1 MTPPFERVLVA
12 NRGEIAIRVFR
23 ALRELGVGAVAVYS
37 EADADAPHVRYADE
51 AVLLGAA
58 APSESYLNIERIVD
72 AARRTGAQAIHPG
85 YGFLAESAPFASAV
99 EAAGLVWIGPPAS
112 AIDAMGSKIN
122 SRVLMQEAGVPIVP
136 GTTEE
141 ITDAARVVELGDAY
155 GWPIALKASA
165 GGGGRGLKVVHE
177 AGEAERA
184 LEAAKREGEAWFGNG
199 AVYVE
204 KYVEDPRH
212 VEIQVMA
219 DTHGNVIHLGERDCT
234 LQRRHQKIVEEAPS
248 PAVDGDLRARMGA
261 MAVAAAKAVD
271 YVGAGTVECLLD
283 RHGDFFFLEM
293 NTRVQVEHP
302 VTELVT
308 GVDIVREQILVAAG
322 HPLGYRQEDIV
333 LRGHAIECRVNAEDP
348 GNGFTPSPGRLLR
361 HRPPSGPGV
370 RVESGVE
377 EGGEINDRYDPM
389 VAKLLVWDTS
399 RERAIA
405 RMRRALDEY
414 EIVGPK
420 TLLPMH
426 RIVMRAPEFIA
437 GETCA
442 GLVEG
447 RWADECA
454 ALAADDAP
462 AAAAPAGTAGA
473 TAPRQIA
480 VEVSGRRYD
489 VVLRL
494 PAQAGAEEAR
504 ERIRTRMAG
513 SAGSAAEGA
522 IVSPMQG
529 TVLALEVAE
538 GDAVE
543 AGQVIAVVEAMKM
556 ENEVTALHGGV
567 VGAVLVQAGQA
578 VQAGQP
584 LVEIADAG

>member
-1 MTPPFERVLVA
+1 MTPPFERILVA

-23 ALRELGVGAVAVYS
+23 ACRELGVSPIAVYS
-37 EADADAPHVRYADE
+37 EADAGAPHVRLADE

-58 APSESYLNIERIVD
+58 APSESYLNIPRLI
-72 AARRTGAQAIHPG
+72 AAALRTGAQAIHPG
-85 YGFLAESAPFASAV
+85 YGFLAESASFATAV
-99 EAAGLVWIGPPAS
+99 QEAGLVWIGPPPS

-122 SRVLMQEAGVPIVP
+122 SRVLMAGAGVPIVP
-136 GTTEE
+136 GTMEE
-141 ITDAARVVELGDAY
+141 ISDAARVIELGEQY

-177 AGEAERA
+177 AGEAER
-184 LEAAKREGEAWFGNG
+184 LLDAARREGEAWFGNG

-219 DTHGNVIHLGERDCT
+219 DTHGATVHLGERDCT
-234 LQRRHQKIVEEAPS
+234 LQRRHQKIVEESPS
-248 PAVDGDLRARMGA
+248 PAVNADLRARMGA
-261 MAVAAAKAVD
+261 MAVAAAEAVG

-283 RHGDFFFLEM
+283 RHGEFFFLEM
-293 NTRVQVEHP
+293 NTRIQVEHP

-308 GVDIVREQILVAAG
+308 GIDLVREQILVAAG
-322 HPLGYRQEDIV
+322 HPLSFAQDDV
-333 LRGHAIECRVNAEDP
+333 VMRGHAIECRVNAEDP
-348 GNGFTPSPGRLLR
+348 ANGFTPSPGKLLR

-426 RIVMRAPEFIA
+426 RIVMRSPEFAA

-447 RWADECA
+447 AWADACA
-454 ALAADDAP
+454 ALVAEP
-462 AAAAPAGTAGA
+462 GGPVGLAAAGT
-473 TAPRQIA
+473 TIPRHVP
-480 VEVSGRRYD
+480 VEVDGRRYD

-494 PAQAGAEEAR
+494 PAAAGAEEAR
-504 ERIRTRMAG
+504 ERIRARQ
-513 SAGSAAEGA
+513 SAGASGAGEGA
-522 IVSPMQG
+522 IASPMQG
-529 TVLALEVAE
+529 TLLALEVAE
-538 GDAVE
+538 GDHVE
-543 AGQVIAVVEAMKM
+543 AGQIVAVVEAMKM
-556 ENEVTALHGGV
+556 ENEVASLHAGTV
-567 VGAVLVQAGQA
+567 VHVHVQVGQGVQAGQILLEL
-578 VQAGQP
+578 AGD
-584 LVEIADAG
+584 EA

>member
-1 MTPPFERVLVA
+1 MSTPPFDKILVA

-23 ALRELGVGAVAVYS
+23 ACRELGIGTVAVYS
-37 EADADAPHVRYADE
+37 EADAGAPHVRYADE

-58 APSESYLNIERIVD
+58 APSESYLNIPKLID
-72 AARRTGAQAIHPG
+72 AATRTGAQAIHPG
-85 YGFLAESAPFASAV
+85 YGFLAESAPFATAV
-99 EAAGLVWIGPPAS
+99 IEAGLTWIGPPPS

-122 SRVLMQEAGVPIVP
+122 SRVLMAAANVPIVP

-141 ITDAARVVELGDAY
+141 ITDPARVIELGEQY

-177 AGEAERA
+177 ASEAERL

-219 DTHGNVIHLGERDCT
+219 DTLGNTIHLGERDCT

-248 PAVDGDLRARMGA
+248 PAVDEDLRARMGA
-261 MAVAAAKAVD
+261 MAVNAAKAVD

-283 RHGDFFFLEM
+283 RHGDFYFLEM

-322 HPLGYRQEDIV
+322 NPLSYTQDDIV
-333 LRGHAIECRVNAEDP
+333 MRGHAIECRVNAEDP
-348 GNGFTPSPGRLLR
+348 GNGFTPSPGKLLR
-361 HRPPSGPGV
+361 HRPPSGPGI

-426 RIVMRAPEFIA
+426 RIVMRAPEFA
-437 GETCA
+437 EGQTCA

-447 RWADECA
+447 AWADACA
-454 ALAADDAP
+454 ALADEPVTAAP
-462 AAAAPAGTAGA
+462 AAAGGVTI
-473 TAPRQIA
+473 PRHVP
-480 VEVSGRRYD
+480 VEVEGRRYD

-494 PAQAGAEEAR
+494 PAAAGAEEAR
-504 ERIRTRMAG
+504 ERIRARMSGGAG
-513 SAGSAAEGA
+513 AAAEGA

-529 TVLALEVAE
+529 TVLQLEVAE
-538 GDAVE
+538 GDTVE
-543 AGQVIAVVEAMKM
+543 AGQVVAVVEAMKM
-556 ENEVTALHGGV
+556 ENEVQSLHAGTV
-567 VGAVLVQAGQA
+567 AAVHVQTGQGVQAGQTLIELEGA
-578 VQAGQP
+578 
-584 LVEIADAG
+584 

>member
-1 MTPPFERVLVA
+1 MTTPPFDRILVA

-23 ALRELGVGAVAVYS
+23 ACRELGIATVAVYS
-37 EADADAPHVRYADE
+37 EADAGAPHVRYADE

-58 APSESYLNIERIVD
+58 APSESYLNIPKLID
-72 AARRTGAQAIHPG
+72 AAQRTGAQAIHPG
-85 YGFLAESAPFASAV
+85 YGFLAESAPFATAV
-99 EAAGLVWIGPPAS
+99 IEAGLTWIGPPPS

-122 SRVLMQEAGVPIVP
+122 SRVLMAEANVPIVP

-141 ITDAARVVELGDAY
+141 ITDPARVIELGEQY

-177 AGEAERA
+177 ASEAERL

-248 PAVDGDLRARMGA
+248 PAVDADLRARMGA
-261 MAVAAAKAVD
+261 MAVNAAKAVD
-271 YVGAGTVECLLD
+271 YVGAGTIECLLD
-283 RHGDFFFLEM
+283 RHGDFYFLEM

-322 HPLGYRQEDIV
+322 NPLSYTQDDIV
-333 LRGHAIECRVNAEDP
+333 MRGHAIECRVNAEDP
-348 GNGFTPSPGRLLR
+348 GNGFTPSPGKLLR
-361 HRPPSGPGV
+361 HRPPSGPGI

-389 VAKLLVWDTS
+389 VAKLLVWDTT

-426 RIVMRAPEFIA
+426 RIVMRAPEFA
-437 GETCA
+437 EGQTCA

-447 RWADECA
+447 AWADACA
-454 ALAADDAP
+454 ALEDEPVTAAP
-462 AAAAPAGTAGA
+462 AAAGGVTI
-473 TAPRQIA
+473 PRHVP
-480 VEVSGRRYD
+480 VEVEGRRYD

-494 PAQAGAEEAR
+494 PASAGAEEAR
-504 ERIRTRMAG
+504 ERIRARMAG
-513 SAGSAAEGA
+513 GAGAAAEGA

-529 TVLALEVAE
+529 TVLQLEVAE
-538 GDAVE
+538 GDHVE
-543 AGQVIAVVEAMKM
+543 AGQVVAVVEAMKM
-556 ENEVTALHGGV
+556 ENEVQSLHAGTV
-567 VGAVLVQAGQA
+567 AAVHVQAGQA
-578 VQAGQP
+578 VQAGQT
-584 LVEIADAG
+584 LVELDGE

>member
-1 MTPPFERVLVA
+1 MSPPFERVLVA

-23 ALRELGVGAVAVYS
+23 ALRELGVSPIAVYS
-37 EADADAPHVRYADE
+37 EADAGAPHVRLADE

-58 APSESYLNIERIVD
+58 APSESYLNIERLID
-72 AARRTGAQAIHPG
+72 AATRTGAQAIHPG
-85 YGFLAESAPFASAV
+85 YGFLAESAPFATAV
-99 EAAGLVWIGPPAS
+99 LEAGLVWIGPPPS

-122 SRVLMQEAGVPIVP
+122 SRVLMAEAGVPIVP
-136 GTTEE
+136 GTTDE
-141 ITDAARVVELGDAY
+141 ITDAARVIELGDSY

-177 AGEAERA
+177 ASEAERA

-219 DTHGNVIHLGERDCT
+219 DTHGNVVHLGERDCT
-234 LQRRHQKIVEEAPS
+234 LQRRHQKIVEESPS
-248 PAVDGDLRARMGA
+248 PAVDADLRARMGA

-283 RHGDFFFLEM
+283 RHGEFFFLEM
-293 NTRVQVEHP
+293 NTRIQVEHP

-308 GVDIVREQILVAAG
+308 GVDLVREQVLVAAG
-322 HPLGYRQEDIV
+322 NPLSFAQDDIV
-333 LRGHAIECRVNAEDP
+333 MRGHAIECRVNAEDP
-348 GNGFTPSPGRLLR
+348 GNGFTPSPGKLLR

-399 RERAIA
+399 RANAIA
-405 RMRRALDEY
+405 RMARALDEY

-426 RIVMRAPEFIA
+426 RLVMRSPEFQA

-447 RWADECA
+447 AWADACA
-454 ALAADDAP
+454 AMDDDAPTVAP
-462 AAAAPAGTAGA
+462 AAAAGT
-473 TAPRQIA
+473 TIPRQVP
-480 VEVSGRRYD
+480 VEVDGRRYD

-494 PAQAGAEEAR
+494 PASAGAEEAR
-504 ERIRTRMAG
+504 ERIRARLAG
-513 SAGSAAEGA
+513 TAGGAAEGA

-529 TVLALEVAE
+529 TVLALEIAE
-538 GDAVE
+538 GDHVE
-543 AGQVIAVVEAMKM
+543 AGAIVAVVEAMKM
-556 ENEVTALHGGV
+556 ENEVSSLHAGTV
-567 VGAVLVQAGQA
+567 AKVHVTAGQA
-578 VQAGQP
+578 VQAGQTLIE
-584 LVEIADAG
+584 LVQD

>member
-1 MTPPFERVLVA
+1 MTPPFDRILVA

-23 ALRELGVGAVAVYS
+23 ACRELGIETVAVYS
-37 EADADAPHVRYADE
+37 EADAGAPHVRYADE

-58 APSESYLNIERIVD
+58 APSESYLNIPKLID
-72 AARRTGAQAIHPG
+72 AAKRTGAQAIHPG
-85 YGFLAESAPFASAV
+85 YGFLAESAPFATAV
-99 EAAGLVWIGPPAS
+99 EEAGLVWIGPPPS

-122 SRVLMQEAGVPIVP
+122 SRILMANADVPIVP

-141 ITDAARVVELGDAY
+141 ITDPVRVVELGEQY

-177 AGEAERA
+177 ASEAERL

-219 DTHGNVIHLGERDCT
+219 DTHGTTVHLGERDCT
-234 LQRRHQKIVEEAPS
+234 LQRRHQKIVEESPS
-248 PAVDGDLRARMGA
+248 PAVNEELRARMGA
-261 MAVAAAKAVD
+261 MAVAAAEAVG

-293 NTRVQVEHP
+293 NTRIQVEHP

-308 GVDIVREQILVAAG
+308 GVDLVREQILVASG
-322 HPLGYRQEDIV
+322 QPLSFAQSDIV
-333 LRGHAIECRVNAEDP
+333 MRGHAIECRVNAEDP
-348 GNGFTPSPGRLLR
+348 GNGFTPSPGKLLR
-361 HRPPSGPGV
+361 HRPPSGPGI

-426 RIVMRAPEFIA
+426 RIVMRAPEFAA

-447 RWADECA
+447 AWADACA
-454 ALAADDAP
+454 ALADEP
-462 AAAAPAGTAGA
+462 TAAPTQSASGT
-473 TAPRQIA
+473 TIPRHVP
-480 VEVSGRRYD
+480 VEVDGRRYD

-494 PAQAGAEEAR
+494 PAAAGAEEAR
-504 ERIRTRMAG
+504 DRIRARQSGGAG
-513 SAGSAAEGA
+513 GAAEGA
-522 IVSPMQG
+522 IISPMQG
-529 TVLALEVAE
+529 TVLQLEVAE
-538 GDAVE
+538 GDHVE
-543 AGQVIAVVEAMKM
+543 AGQVVAVVEAMKM
-556 ENEVTALHGGV
+556 ENEVTSLYAGTV
-567 VGAVLVQAGQA
+567 EAVHVQAGQG
-578 VQAGQP
+578 VQAGQV
-584 LVEIADAG
+584 LLELAGE

>member
-1 MTPPFERVLVA
+1 MSTPPFQKILVA

-23 ALRELGVGAVAVYS
+23 ACRELGIGTVAVYS
-37 EADADAPHVRYADE
+37 EADAGAPHVRYADE

-58 APSESYLNIERIVD
+58 APSESYLNIPKLID
-72 AARRTGAQAIHPG
+72 AATRTGAQAIHPG
-85 YGFLAESAPFASAV
+85 YGFLAESAPFATAV
-99 EAAGLVWIGPPAS
+99 IEAGLTWIGPPPS

-122 SRVLMQEAGVPIVP
+122 SRVLMAAANVPIVP

-141 ITDAARVVELGDAY
+141 ITDPARVIELGEQY

-177 AGEAERA
+177 ASEAERL

-219 DTHGNVIHLGERDCT
+219 DTLGNTIHLGERDCT

-248 PAVDGDLRARMGA
+248 PAVDEDLRARMGA
-261 MAVAAAKAVD
+261 MAVNAAKAVD

-283 RHGDFFFLEM
+283 RHGDFYFLEM

-322 HPLGYRQEDIV
+322 NPLSYTQDDIHM
-333 LRGHAIECRVNAEDP
+333 RGHAIECRVNAEDP
-348 GNGFTPSPGRLLR
+348 GNGFTPSPGKLLR
-361 HRPPSGPGV
+361 HRPPSGPGI

-426 RIVMRAPEFIA
+426 RIVMRAPEFA
-437 GETCA
+437 EGQTCA

-447 RWADECA
+447 AWADACA
-454 ALAADDAP
+454 ALADEP
-462 AAAAPAGTAGA
+462 VTAAPVAAGGVTI
-473 TAPRQIA
+473 PRHVP
-480 VEVSGRRYD
+480 VEVEGRRYD
-489 VVLRL
+489 IVLRL
-494 PAQAGAEEAR
+494 PASAGAEEAR
-504 ERIRTRMAG
+504 ERIRARMSGGAG
-513 SAGSAAEGA
+513 AAAEGA

-529 TVLALEVAE
+529 TVLQLEVAE
-538 GDAVE
+538 GDTVE
-543 AGQVIAVVEAMKM
+543 AGQVVAVVEAMKM
-556 ENEVTALHGGV
+556 ENEVQSLQAGTVTAVH
-567 VGAVLVQAGQA
+567 VQAGQG
-578 VQAGQP
+578 VQAGQT
-584 LVEIADAG
+584 LIELEGA

>member
-1 MTPPFERVLVA
+1 MTPPFSRILVA

-23 ALRELGVGAVAVYS
+23 ACRELGIETVAVYS
-37 EADADAPHVRYADE
+37 EADAGAPHVRYADE

-58 APSESYLNIERIVD
+58 APSESYLNIPKLID
-72 AARRTGAQAIHPG
+72 AAKRTGAQAIHPG
-85 YGFLAESAPFASAV
+85 YGFLAESAPFATAV
-99 EAAGLVWIGPPAS
+99 EEAGLVWIGPPPS

-122 SRVLMQEAGVPIVP
+122 SRILMAGAGVPIVP

-141 ITDAARVVELGDAY
+141 ITDPVRVVELGEQY

-177 AGEAERA
+177 ASEAERL

-219 DTHGNVIHLGERDCT
+219 DTHGTTVHLGERDCT
-234 LQRRHQKIVEEAPS
+234 LQRRHQKIVEESPS
-248 PAVDGDLRARMGA
+248 PAVNEELRARMGA
-261 MAVAAAKAVD
+261 MAVAAAEAVG

-293 NTRVQVEHP
+293 NTRIQVEHP

-308 GVDIVREQILVAAG
+308 GVDLVREQILVASG
-322 HPLGYRQEDIV
+322 QPLSFAQSDIV
-333 LRGHAIECRVNAEDP
+333 MRGHAIECRVNAEDP
-348 GNGFTPSPGRLLR
+348 ANGFTPSPGKLLR
-361 HRPPSGPGV
+361 HRPPSGPGI

-389 VAKLLVWDTS
+389 VAKLLVWDTT

-426 RIVMRAPEFIA
+426 RIVMCAPEFAA

-447 RWADECA
+447 AWADACA
-454 ALAADDAP
+454 ALADEP
-462 AAAAPAGTAGA
+462 T
-473 TAPRQIA
+473 TAPTGSASGTTIPRHVP
-480 VEVSGRRYD
+480 VEVDGRRYD

-494 PAQAGAEEAR
+494 PAAAGAEEAR
-504 ERIRTRMAG
+504 DRIRARQSGGAG
-513 SAGSAAEGA
+513 GAAEGA
-522 IVSPMQG
+522 IISPMQG
-529 TVLALEVAE
+529 TVLQLEVAE
-538 GDAVE
+538 GDHVE
-543 AGQVIAVVEAMKM
+543 AGQVVAVVEAMKM
-556 ENEVTALHGGV
+556 ENEVTSLYAGTVETVH
-567 VGAVLVQAGQA
+567 VQAGQG
-578 VQAGQP
+578 VQAGQV
-584 LVEIADAG
+584 LLELTGE

>member
-23 ALRELGVGAVAVYS
+23 ALRELGVSPIAVYS
-37 EADADAPHVRYADE
+37 EADAGAPHVRAADQ

-58 APSESYLNIERIVD
+58 APAESYLNIGRLLD
-72 AARRTGAQAIHPG
+72 AADRTGAQAIHPG
-85 YGFLAESAPFASAV
+85 YGFLAESAPFAKAV
-99 EAAGLVWIGPPAS
+99 EEAGIVWIGPPPS

-122 SRVLMQEAGVPIVP
+122 SRVLMAGAGVPIVP
-136 GTTEE
+136 GTLDA
-141 ITDAARVVELGDAY
+141 ITDAQRVIELGELY

-165 GGGGRGLKVVHE
+165 GGGGRGLKVVHM
-177 AGEAERA
+177 ADEAERA
-184 LEAAKREGEAWFGNG
+184 LEAARREGETWFGDG

-219 DTHGNVIHLGERDCT
+219 DQHGLTVHLGERDCT
-234 LQRRHQKIVEEAPS
+234 LQRRHQKIVEESPS
-248 PAVDGDLRARMGA
+248 PAVDPDLRARMGA
-261 MAVAAAKAVD
+261 MAVAAAEAVG

-283 RHGDFFFLEM
+283 RHGEFFFLEM
-293 NTRVQVEHP
+293 NTRIQVEHP

-308 GVDIVREQILVAAG
+308 GIDLVREQILVAAG
-322 HPLGYRQEDIV
+322 QPLSFAQDDIV
-333 LRGHAIECRVNAEDP
+333 IRGHAIECRVNAEDP
-348 GNGFTPSPGRLLR
+348 ANGFTPSPGKLLR

-389 VAKLLVWDTS
+389 IAKLLVWDTT
-399 RERAIA
+399 RDRAIA

-426 RIVMRAPEFIA
+426 RIIMRAPEFAA
-437 GETCA
+437 GATCA

-447 RWADECA
+447 AWAEACGAADEVA
-454 ALAADDAP
+454 SEMPLLQSASSI
-462 AAAAPAGTAGA
+462 TI
-473 TAPRQIA
+473 PRHVP
-480 VEVSGRRYD
+480 VEVDGRRYD

-494 PAQAGAEEAR
+494 PAAAAAAEAR
-504 ERIRTRMAG
+504 ERIRARATGAAG
-513 SAGSAAEGA
+513 EAADGA

-529 TVLALEVAE
+529 TVIAVEVAE
-538 GDAVE
+538 GERVE
-543 AGQVIAVVEAMKM
+543 AGQIVAVVEAMKM
-556 ENEVTALHGGV
+556 ENEVTSLHAGRV
-567 VGAVLVQAGQA
+567 QSVLVASGQS

-584 LVEIADAG
+584 LVELTDA

>member
-1 MTPPFERVLVA
+1 
-12 NRGEIAIRVFR
+12 
-23 ALRELGVGAVAVYS
+23 
-37 EADADAPHVRYADE
+37 
-51 AVLLGAA
+51 
-58 APSESYLNIERIVD
+58 
-72 AARRTGAQAIHPG
+72 
-85 YGFLAESAPFASAV
+85 
-99 EAAGLVWIGPPAS
+99 
-112 AIDAMGSKIN
+112 MGSKIN
-122 SRVLMQEAGVPIVP
+122 SRILMANAGVPIVP

-141 ITDAARVVELGDAY
+141 ITDPVRVVELGEQY

-177 AGEAERA
+177 ASEAERL

-219 DTHGNVIHLGERDCT
+219 DTHGTTVHLGERDCT
-234 LQRRHQKIVEEAPS
+234 LQRRHQKIVEESPS
-248 PAVDGDLRARMGA
+248 PAVNEELRARMGA
-261 MAVAAAKAVD
+261 MAVAAAEAVG

-293 NTRVQVEHP
+293 NTRIQVEHP

-308 GVDIVREQILVAAG
+308 GVDLVREQILVASG
-322 HPLGYRQEDIV
+322 QPLSFAQSDIV
-333 LRGHAIECRVNAEDP
+333 MRGHAIECRVNAEDP
-348 GNGFTPSPGRLLR
+348 GNGFTPSPGKLLR
-361 HRPPSGPGV
+361 HRPPSGPGI

-426 RIVMRAPEFIA
+426 RIVMRAPEFAA

-447 RWADECA
+447 AWADACA
-454 ALAADDAP
+454 ALADEP
-462 AAAAPAGTAGA
+462 TAAPTQSASGT
-473 TAPRQIA
+473 TIPRHVP
-480 VEVSGRRYD
+480 VEVDGRRYD

-494 PAQAGAEEAR
+494 PAAAGAEEAR
-504 ERIRTRMAG
+504 DRIRARQSGGAG
-513 SAGSAAEGA
+513 GAAEGA
-522 IVSPMQG
+522 IISPMQG
-529 TVLALEVAE
+529 TVLQLEVAE
-538 GDAVE
+538 GDHVE
-543 AGQVIAVVEAMKM
+543 AGQVVAVVEAMKM
-556 ENEVTALHGGV
+556 ENEVTSLYAGTV
-567 VGAVLVQAGQA
+567 EAVHVQAGQG
-578 VQAGQP
+578 VQAGQV
-584 LVEIADAG
+584 LLELAGE

>member
-1 MTPPFERVLVA
+1 MSAPPFDKILVA

-23 ALRELGVGAVAVYS
+23 ACRELGIGTVAVYS
-37 EADADAPHVRYADE
+37 EADAGAPHVRYADE

-58 APSESYLNIERIVD
+58 APSESYLNIPKLID
-72 AARRTGAQAIHPG
+72 AATRTGAQAIHPG
-85 YGFLAESAPFASAV
+85 YGFLAESAPFATAV
-99 EAAGLVWIGPPAS
+99 IEAGLTWIGPPPS

-122 SRVLMQEAGVPIVP
+122 SRVLMAAANVPIVP

-141 ITDAARVVELGDAY
+141 ITDPARVIELGEQY

-177 AGEAERA
+177 ASEAERL

-219 DTHGNVIHLGERDCT
+219 DTLGNTIHLGERDCT

-248 PAVDGDLRARMGA
+248 PAVDEDLRARMGA
-261 MAVAAAKAVD
+261 MAVNAAKAVD

-283 RHGDFFFLEM
+283 RHGDFYFLEM

-322 HPLGYRQEDIV
+322 NPLSYTQDDIV
-333 LRGHAIECRVNAEDP
+333 MRGHAIECRVNAEDP
-348 GNGFTPSPGRLLR
+348 GNGFTPSPGKLLR
-361 HRPPSGPGV
+361 HRPPSGPGI

-426 RIVMRAPEFIA
+426 RIVMRAPEFA
-437 GETCA
+437 EGQTCA

-447 RWADECA
+447 AWADACA
-454 ALAADDAP
+454 ALADEPVTAAP
-462 AAAAPAGTAGA
+462 AAAGGVTI
-473 TAPRQIA
+473 PRHVP
-480 VEVSGRRYD
+480 VEVEGRRYD

-494 PAQAGAEEAR
+494 PAAAGAEEAR
-504 ERIRTRMAG
+504 ERIRARMSGGAG
-513 SAGSAAEGA
+513 AAAEGA

-529 TVLALEVAE
+529 TVLQLEVAE
-538 GDAVE
+538 GDTVE
-543 AGQVIAVVEAMKM
+543 AGQVVAVVEAMKM
-556 ENEVTALHGGV
+556 ENEVQSLHAGTV
-567 VGAVLVQAGQA
+567 AAVHVQTGQGVQAGQTLIELEGA
-578 VQAGQP
+578 
-584 LVEIADAG
+584 

>member
-1 MTPPFERVLVA
+1 MSTPPFDKILVA

-23 ALRELGVGAVAVYS
+23 ACRELGIGTVAVYS
-37 EADADAPHVRYADE
+37 EADAGAPHVRYADE

-58 APSESYLNIERIVD
+58 APSESYLNIPKLID
-72 AARRTGAQAIHPG
+72 AATRTGAQAIHPG
-85 YGFLAESAPFASAV
+85 YGFLAESAPFATAV
-99 EAAGLVWIGPPAS
+99 IEAGLTWIGPPPS

-122 SRVLMQEAGVPIVP
+122 SRVLMAAANVPIVP

-141 ITDAARVVELGDAY
+141 ITDPARVIELGEQY

-177 AGEAERA
+177 ASEAERL

-219 DTHGNVIHLGERDCT
+219 DTLGNTIHLGERDCT

-248 PAVDGDLRARMGA
+248 PAVDEDLRARMGA
-261 MAVAAAKAVD
+261 MAVNAAKAVD

-322 HPLGYRQEDIV
+322 NPLSYTQDDIRM
-333 LRGHAIECRVNAEDP
+333 RGHAIECRVNAEDP
-348 GNGFTPSPGRLLR
+348 GNGFTPSPGKLLR
-361 HRPPSGPGV
+361 HRPPSGPGI

-389 VAKLLVWDTS
+389 VAKLLVWDTT
-399 RERAIA
+399 RDRAIA

-426 RIVMRAPEFIA
+426 RIVMRAPEFA
-437 GETCA
+437 EGQTCA

-447 RWADECA
+447 AWADACA
-454 ALAADDAP
+454 ALADEPATAAP
-462 AAAAPAGTAGA
+462 AAAGGVTI
-473 TAPRQIA
+473 PRHVP
-480 VEVSGRRYD
+480 VEVEGRRYD

-494 PAQAGAEEAR
+494 PASAGADEAR
-504 ERIRTRMAG
+504 ERIRARMSGGAG
-513 SAGSAAEGA
+513 AAAEGA

-529 TVLALEVAE
+529 TVLQLEVAE
-538 GDAVE
+538 GDTVE
-543 AGQVIAVVEAMKM
+543 AGQVVAVVEAMKM
-556 ENEVTALHGGV
+556 ENEVQSLHAGIV
-567 VGAVLVQAGQA
+567 AAVHVQTGQGVQAGQTLIELEGA
-578 VQAGQP
+578 
-584 LVEIADAG
+584 

>member
-1 MTPPFERVLVA
+1 MTPPFDRILVA

-23 ALRELGVGAVAVYS
+23 ACRELGIETVAVYS
-37 EADADAPHVRYADE
+37 EADAGAPHVCYADE

-58 APSESYLNIERIVD
+58 APSESYLNIPKLID
-72 AARRTGAQAIHPG
+72 AAKRTGAQAIHPG
-85 YGFLAESAPFASAV
+85 YGFLAESAPFATAV
-99 EAAGLVWIGPPAS
+99 EEAGLVWIGPPPS

-122 SRVLMQEAGVPIVP
+122 SRILMANAGVPIVP

-141 ITDAARVVELGDAY
+141 ITDPVRVVELGEQY

-177 AGEAERA
+177 ASEAERL

-219 DTHGNVIHLGERDCT
+219 DTHGTTVHLGERDCT
-234 LQRRHQKIVEEAPS
+234 LQRRHQKIVEESPS
-248 PAVDGDLRARMGA
+248 PAVNEELRARMGA
-261 MAVAAAKAVD
+261 MAVAAAEAVG

-293 NTRVQVEHP
+293 NTRIQVEHP

-308 GVDIVREQILVAAG
+308 GVDLVREQILVASG
-322 HPLGYRQEDIV
+322 QPLSFAQSDIV
-333 LRGHAIECRVNAEDP
+333 MRGHAIECRVNAEDP
-348 GNGFTPSPGRLLR
+348 ANGFTPSPGKLLR
-361 HRPPSGPGV
+361 HRPPSGPGI

-389 VAKLLVWDTS
+389 VAKLLVWDTT

-426 RIVMRAPEFIA
+426 RIVMRAPEFAA

-447 RWADECA
+447 AWADACA
-454 ALAADDAP
+454 ALADEP
-462 AAAAPAGTAGA
+462 TAAPAQSASGT
-473 TAPRQIA
+473 TIPRRVP
-480 VEVSGRRYD
+480 VEVDGRRYD

-494 PAQAGAEEAR
+494 PAAAGAEEAR
-504 ERIRTRMAG
+504 DRIRARQSGGAG
-513 SAGSAAEGA
+513 GAAEGA
-522 IVSPMQG
+522 IISPMQG
-529 TVLALEVAE
+529 TVLQLEVAE
-538 GDAVE
+538 GDHVE
-543 AGQVIAVVEAMKM
+543 AGQVVAVVEAMKM
-556 ENEVTALHGGV
+556 ENEVTSLYAGTVETVH
-567 VGAVLVQAGQA
+567 VQAGQG
-578 VQAGQP
+578 VQAGQV
-584 LVEIADAG
+584 LLELAGE

>member
-1 MTPPFERVLVA
+1 MSTPPFDKILVA

-23 ALRELGVGAVAVYS
+23 ACRELGIGTVAVYS
-37 EADADAPHVRYADE
+37 EADAGAPHVRYADE

-58 APSESYLNIERIVD
+58 APSESYLNIPKLID
-72 AARRTGAQAIHPG
+72 AATRTGAQAIHPG
-85 YGFLAESAPFASAV
+85 YGFLAESAPFATAV
-99 EAAGLVWIGPPAS
+99 IEAGLTWIGPPPS

-122 SRVLMQEAGVPIVP
+122 SRVLMAAANVPIVP

-141 ITDAARVVELGDAY
+141 ITDPARVIELGEQY

-177 AGEAERA
+177 ASEAERL

-219 DTHGNVIHLGERDCT
+219 DTLGNTIHLGERDCT

-248 PAVDGDLRARMGA
+248 PAVDEDLRARMGA
-261 MAVAAAKAVD
+261 MAVNAAKAVD

-283 RHGDFFFLEM
+283 RHGDFYFLEM

-322 HPLGYRQEDIV
+322 NPLSYTQDDIV
-333 LRGHAIECRVNAEDP
+333 MRGHAIECRVNAEDP
-348 GNGFTPSPGRLLR
+348 GNGFTPSPGKLLR
-361 HRPPSGPGV
+361 HRPPSGPGI

-426 RIVMRAPEFIA
+426 RIVMRAPEFA
-437 GETCA
+437 EGQTCA

-447 RWADECA
+447 AWADACA
-454 ALAADDAP
+454 ALAVEPVTAAP
-462 AAAAPAGTAGA
+462 AAAGGIAI
-473 TAPRQIA
+473 PRHVP
-480 VEVSGRRYD
+480 VEVEGRRYD

-494 PAQAGAEEAR
+494 PASAGAEEAR
-504 ERIRTRMAG
+504 ERIRARMSGGAG
-513 SAGSAAEGA
+513 AAAEGA

-529 TVLALEVAE
+529 TVLQLEVAE
-538 GDAVE
+538 GDTVE
-543 AGQVIAVVEAMKM
+543 AGQVVAVVEAMKM
-556 ENEVTALHGGV
+556 ENEVQSLHAGTV
-567 VGAVLVQAGQA
+567 AAVHVQAGQG
-578 VQAGQP
+578 VQAGQT
-584 LVEIADAG
+584 LIELEGA

>member
-1 MTPPFERVLVA
+1 MTPPFSRILVA

-23 ALRELGVGAVAVYS
+23 ACRELGVETVAVYS
-37 EADADAPHVRYADE
+37 EADAGAPHVRYADE

-58 APSESYLNIERIVD
+58 APSESYLNIPKLID
-72 AARRTGAQAIHPG
+72 AAKRTGAQAIHPG
-85 YGFLAESAPFASAV
+85 YGFLAESAPFATAV
-99 EAAGLVWIGPPAS
+99 EEAGLVWIGPPPS

-122 SRVLMQEAGVPIVP
+122 SRILMADAGVPIVP

-141 ITDAARVVELGDAY
+141 ITDPVRVVELGEQY

-177 AGEAERA
+177 ASEAERL

-219 DTHGNVIHLGERDCT
+219 DMHGTTVHLGERDCT
-234 LQRRHQKIVEEAPS
+234 LQRRHQKIVEESPS
-248 PAVDGDLRARMGA
+248 PAVNEELRARMGA
-261 MAVAAAKAVD
+261 MAVAAAEAVG

-293 NTRVQVEHP
+293 NTRIQVEHP

-308 GVDIVREQILVAAG
+308 GVDLVREQILVAAG
-322 HPLGYRQEDIV
+322 QPLSFAQSDIV
-333 LRGHAIECRVNAEDP
+333 MRGHAIECRVNAEDP
-348 GNGFTPSPGRLLR
+348 ANGFTPSPGKLLR
-361 HRPPSGPGV
+361 HRPPSGPGI

-426 RIVMRAPEFIA
+426 RIVMRAPEFAA

-447 RWADECA
+447 AWADACA
-454 ALAADDAP
+454 ALADEP
-462 AAAAPAGTAGA
+462 TAAPAQSASGT
-473 TAPRQIA
+473 TIPRHVP
-480 VEVSGRRYD
+480 VEVDGRRYD

-494 PAQAGAEEAR
+494 PAAAGAEEAR
-504 ERIRTRMAG
+504 DRIRARQSGGVGGASEG
-513 SAGSAAEGA
+513 S

-529 TVLALEVAE
+529 TVLQLEVAE
-538 GDAVE
+538 GDHVE
-543 AGQVIAVVEAMKM
+543 AGQVVAVVEAMKM
-556 ENEVTALHGGV
+556 ENEVTSLRDGTV
-567 VGAVLVQAGQA
+567 EMVLVQAGQG
-578 VQAGQP
+578 VQAGQV
-584 LVEIADAG
+584 LLELAGD

>member
-1 MTPPFERVLVA
+1 MSTPPFDKILVA

-23 ALRELGVGAVAVYS
+23 ACRELGIGTVAVYS
-37 EADADAPHVRYADE
+37 EADAGAPHVRYADE

-58 APSESYLNIERIVD
+58 APSESYLNIPKLID
-72 AARRTGAQAIHPG
+72 AATRTGAQAIHPG
-85 YGFLAESAPFASAV
+85 YGFLAESAPFATAV
-99 EAAGLVWIGPPAS
+99 IEAGLTWIGPPPS

-122 SRVLMQEAGVPIVP
+122 SRVLMAAANVPIVP

-141 ITDAARVVELGDAY
+141 ITDPARVIELGEQY

-177 AGEAERA
+177 ASEAERL

-219 DTHGNVIHLGERDCT
+219 DTLGNTIHLGERDCT

-248 PAVDGDLRARMGA
+248 PAVDEDLRARMGA
-261 MAVAAAKAVD
+261 MAVNAAKAVD

-283 RHGDFFFLEM
+283 RHGDFYFLEM

-322 HPLGYRQEDIV
+322 NPLSYTQDDIV
-333 LRGHAIECRVNAEDP
+333 MRGHAIECRVNAEDP
-348 GNGFTPSPGRLLR
+348 GNGFTPSPGKLLR
-361 HRPPSGPGV
+361 HRPPSGPGI

-426 RIVMRAPEFIA
+426 RIVMRAPEFA
-437 GETCA
+437 EGQTCA

-447 RWADECA
+447 AWADACA
-454 ALAADDAP
+454 ALADEPVTAAP
-462 AAAAPAGTAGA
+462 AAAGGVTI
-473 TAPRQIA
+473 PRHVP
-480 VEVSGRRYD
+480 VEVEGRRYD

-494 PAQAGAEEAR
+494 PASAGAEEAR
-504 ERIRTRMAG
+504 ERIRARMSGGAG
-513 SAGSAAEGA
+513 AAAEGA

-529 TVLALEVAE
+529 TVLQLEVAE
-538 GDAVE
+538 GDTVE
-543 AGQVIAVVEAMKM
+543 AGQVVAVVEAMKM
-556 ENEVTALHGGV
+556 ENEVQSLHAGTV
-567 VGAVLVQAGQA
+567 AAVHVQTGQGVQAGQTLIELEGA
-578 VQAGQP
+578 
-584 LVEIADAG
+584 

>member
-23 ALRELGVGAVAVYS
+23 ALRELGVVAIAVYS
-37 EADADAPHVRYADE
+37 EADAGAPHVRYADE

-58 APSESYLNIERIVD
+58 APSESYLNIEKLID
-72 AARRTGAQAIHPG
+72 AAKRTGAQAIHPG

-99 EAAGLVWIGPPAS
+99 EEAGLVWIGPPPS

-122 SRVLMQEAGVPIVP
+122 SRVLMAAAGVPIVP
-136 GTTEE
+136 GTMEE
-141 ITDAARVVELGDAY
+141 ITDAARAIELGDEF

-165 GGGGRGLKVVHE
+165 GGGGRGLKVVQE
-177 AGEAERA
+177 AGEAERM

-204 KYVEDPRH
+204 KYLEDPRH
-212 VEIQVMA
+212 VEIQVLA
-219 DTHGNVIHLGERDCT
+219 DTHGTTIHLGERDCT

-248 PAVDGDLRARMGA
+248 PAVNEDLRARMGA
-261 MAVAAAKAVD
+261 MAVAAAEAVG
-271 YVGAGTVECLLD
+271 YVSAGTVECLLD
-283 RHGDFFFLEM
+283 RHGDFYFLEM

-322 HPLGYRQEDIV
+322 HPLGYAQSDIV
-333 LRGHAIECRVNAEDP
+333 MRGHAIECRVNAEDP
-348 GNGFTPSPGRLLR
+348 GNNFTPSPGKLLR
-361 HRPPSGPGV
+361 HRPPSGPGI

-389 VAKLLVWDTS
+389 IAKLLVWDTS

-426 RIVMRAPEFIA
+426 RIVMRSPEFAA

-447 RWADECA
+447 AWADACA
-454 ALAADDAP
+454 ALVDEDTAVPP
-462 AAAAPAGTAGA
+462 AAVGGGT
-473 TAPRQIA
+473 TIPRHVP
-480 VEVSGRRYD
+480 VEVDGRRYD

-494 PAQAGAEEAR
+494 PAATGADEAK
-504 ERIRTRMAG
+504 ERIRARASGGAG
-513 SAGSAAEGA
+513 GAAEGS

-529 TVLALEVAE
+529 TVLALEVKE
-538 GDAVE
+538 GDTVE
-543 AGQVIAVVEAMKM
+543 AGGIVAVVEAMKM
-556 ENEVTALHGGV
+556 ENEVVSRYAGV
-567 VGAVLVQAGQA
+567 VARVLVQPGQS

-584 LVEIADAG
+584 LLELAAE

>member
-1 MTPPFERVLVA
+1 MSTPPFDKILVA

-23 ALRELGVGAVAVYS
+23 ACRELGIATVAVYS
-37 EADADAPHVRYADE
+37 EADAGAPHVRYADE

-58 APSESYLNIERIVD
+58 APSESYLNIPKLID
-72 AARRTGAQAIHPG
+72 AATRTGAQAIHPG
-85 YGFLAESAPFASAV
+85 YGFLAESAPFATAV
-99 EAAGLVWIGPPAS
+99 IEAGLTWIGPPPS

-122 SRVLMQEAGVPIVP
+122 SRVLMAAANVPIVP

-141 ITDAARVVELGDAY
+141 ITDPARVIELGEQY

-177 AGEAERA
+177 ASEAERL

-219 DTHGNVIHLGERDCT
+219 DTLGNTIHLGERDCT

-248 PAVDGDLRARMGA
+248 PAVDEDLRARMGA
-261 MAVAAAKAVD
+261 MAVNAAKAVD

-283 RHGDFFFLEM
+283 RHGDFYFLEM

-322 HPLGYRQEDIV
+322 NPLSYTQDDIV
-333 LRGHAIECRVNAEDP
+333 MRGHAIECRVNAEDP
-348 GNGFTPSPGRLLR
+348 GNGFTPSPGKLLR
-361 HRPPSGPGV
+361 HRPPSGPGI

-426 RIVMRAPEFIA
+426 RIVMRAPEFA
-437 GETCA
+437 EGQTCA

-447 RWADECA
+447 AWADACA
-454 ALAADDAP
+454 ALADEP
-462 AAAAPAGTAGA
+462 VTAAPTAAGGVTI
-473 TAPRQIA
+473 PRHVP
-480 VEVSGRRYD
+480 VEVEGRRYD

-494 PAQAGAEEAR
+494 PASAGAEEAR
-504 ERIRTRMAG
+504 ERIRARMSGGAG
-513 SAGSAAEGA
+513 AAAEGA

-529 TVLALEVAE
+529 TVLQLEVAE
-538 GDAVE
+538 GDTVE
-543 AGQVIAVVEAMKM
+543 AGQVVAVVEAMKM
-556 ENEVTALHGGV
+556 ENEVQSLHAGTV
-567 VGAVLVQAGQA
+567 AAVHVQAGQG
-578 VQAGQP
+578 VQAGQT
-584 LVEIADAG
+584 LIELEGA

>member
-1 MTPPFERVLVA
+1 MSTPPFDKILVA

-23 ALRELGVGAVAVYS
+23 ACRELGIGTVAVYS
-37 EADADAPHVRYADE
+37 EADAGAPHVRYADE

-58 APSESYLNIERIVD
+58 APSESYLNIPKLID
-72 AARRTGAQAIHPG
+72 AATRTGAQAIHPG
-85 YGFLAESAPFASAV
+85 YGFLAESAPFATAV
-99 EAAGLVWIGPPAS
+99 IEAGLTWIGPPPS

-122 SRVLMQEAGVPIVP
+122 SRVLMAAANVPIVP

-141 ITDAARVVELGDAY
+141 ITDPARVIELGEQY

-177 AGEAERA
+177 ASEAERL

-219 DTHGNVIHLGERDCT
+219 DTLGNTIHLGERDCT

-248 PAVDGDLRARMGA
+248 PAVDEDLRARMGA
-261 MAVAAAKAVD
+261 MAVNAAKAVD

-322 HPLGYRQEDIV
+322 NPLSYTQDDIRM
-333 LRGHAIECRVNAEDP
+333 RGHAIECRVNAEDP
-348 GNGFTPSPGRLLR
+348 GNGFTPSPGKLLR
-361 HRPPSGPGV
+361 HRPPSGPGI

-389 VAKLLVWDTS
+389 VAKLLVWDTT
-399 RERAIA
+399 RDRAIA

-426 RIVMRAPEFIA
+426 RIVMRAPEFA
-437 GETCA
+437 EGQTCA

-447 RWADECA
+447 AWADACA
-454 ALAADDAP
+454 ALADEPVTAAP
-462 AAAAPAGTAGA
+462 AAAGGVTI
-473 TAPRQIA
+473 PRHVP
-480 VEVSGRRYD
+480 VEVEGRRYD

-494 PAQAGAEEAR
+494 PASAGAEEAR
-504 ERIRTRMAG
+504 ERIRARMSGGAG
-513 SAGSAAEGA
+513 AAAEGA

-529 TVLALEVAE
+529 TVLQLEVAE
-538 GDAVE
+538 GDTVE
-543 AGQVIAVVEAMKM
+543 AGQVVAVVEAMKM
-556 ENEVTALHGGV
+556 ENEVQSLHAGTV
-567 VGAVLVQAGQA
+567 AAVHVQAGQA
-578 VQAGQP
+578 VQSGQT
-584 LVEIADAG
+584 LIELEGA

>member
-1 MTPPFERVLVA
+1 MSTPPFDKILVA

-23 ALRELGVGAVAVYS
+23 ACRELGIGTVAVYS
-37 EADADAPHVRYADE
+37 EADAGAPHVRYADE

-58 APSESYLNIERIVD
+58 APSESYLNIPKLID
-72 AARRTGAQAIHPG
+72 AATRTGAQAIHPG
-85 YGFLAESAPFASAV
+85 YGFLAESAPFATAV
-99 EAAGLVWIGPPAS
+99 IEAGLTWIGPPPS

-122 SRVLMQEAGVPIVP
+122 SRVLMAAANVPIVP

-141 ITDAARVVELGDAY
+141 ITDPARVIALGEQS

-177 AGEAERA
+177 ASEAERL

-219 DTHGNVIHLGERDCT
+219 DTLGNTIHLGERDCT

-248 PAVDGDLRARMGA
+248 PAVDEDLRARMGA
-261 MAVAAAKAVD
+261 MAVNAARAVD

-283 RHGDFFFLEM
+283 RHGDFYFLEM

-322 HPLGYRQEDIV
+322 NPLSYTQDDIV
-333 LRGHAIECRVNAEDP
+333 MRGHAIECRVNAEDP
-348 GNGFTPSPGRLLR
+348 GNGFTPSPGKLLR
-361 HRPPSGPGV
+361 HRPPSGPGI

-389 VAKLLVWDTS
+389 VAKLLVWDTT

-426 RIVMRAPEFIA
+426 RIVMRAPEFA
-437 GETCA
+437 EGQTCA

-447 RWADECA
+447 AWADACA
-454 ALAADDAP
+454 ALTDEPVAAAP
-462 AAAAPAGTAGA
+462 AAAGGVTI
-473 TAPRQIA
+473 PRHVP
-480 VEVSGRRYD
+480 VEVEGRRYD

-494 PAQAGAEEAR
+494 PASAGAEEAR
-504 ERIRTRMAG
+504 ERIRARMSGGAG
-513 SAGSAAEGA
+513 AAAEGA

-529 TVLALEVAE
+529 TVLQLEVAE
-538 GDAVE
+538 GDTVE
-543 AGQVIAVVEAMKM
+543 AGQVVAVVEAMKM
-556 ENEVTALHGGV
+556 ENEVQSLQSGTVA
-567 VGAVLVQAGQA
+567 AVHVQTGQGVQAGQTLIELEGA
-578 VQAGQP
+578 
-584 LVEIADAG
+584 

>member
-1 MTPPFERVLVA
+1 MSTPPFDKILVA

-23 ALRELGVGAVAVYS
+23 ACRELGIGTVAVYS
-37 EADADAPHVRYADE
+37 EADAGAPHVRYADE

-58 APSESYLNIERIVD
+58 APSESYLNIPKLID
-72 AARRTGAQAIHPG
+72 AATRTGAQAIHPG
-85 YGFLAESAPFASAV
+85 YGFLAESAPFATAV
-99 EAAGLVWIGPPAS
+99 IEAGLTWIGPPPS

-122 SRVLMQEAGVPIVP
+122 SRVLMAAANVPIVP

-141 ITDAARVVELGDAY
+141 ITDPARVIELGEQY

-177 AGEAERA
+177 ASEAERL

-219 DTHGNVIHLGERDCT
+219 DTLGNTIHLGERDCT

-248 PAVDGDLRARMGA
+248 PAVDEDLRARMGA
-261 MAVAAAKAVD
+261 MAVNAAKAVD

-322 HPLGYRQEDIV
+322 NPLSYTQDDIRM
-333 LRGHAIECRVNAEDP
+333 RGHAIECRVNAEDP
-348 GNGFTPSPGRLLR
+348 GNGFTPSPGKLLR
-361 HRPPSGPGV
+361 HRPPSGPGI

-389 VAKLLVWDTS
+389 VAKLLVWDTT
-399 RERAIA
+399 RDRAIA

-426 RIVMRAPEFIA
+426 RIVMRAPEFA
-437 GETCA
+437 EGQTCA

-447 RWADECA
+447 AWADACA
-454 ALAADDAP
+454 ALADEPLTAPP
-462 AAAAPAGTAGA
+462 AAAGGVTI
-473 TAPRQIA
+473 PRHVP
-480 VEVSGRRYD
+480 VEVEGRRYD

-494 PAQAGAEEAR
+494 PASAGAEEAR
-504 ERIRTRMAG
+504 ERIRARMSGGAG
-513 SAGSAAEGA
+513 AAAEGA

-529 TVLALEVAE
+529 TVLQLEVAE
-538 GDAVE
+538 GDTVE
-543 AGQVIAVVEAMKM
+543 AGQVVAVVEAMKM
-556 ENEVTALHGGV
+556 ENEVQSLHAGTV
-567 VGAVLVQAGQA
+567 AAVHVQAGQA
-578 VQAGQP
+578 VQSGQT
-584 LVEIADAG
+584 LIELEGA

>member
-23 ALRELGVGAVAVYS
+23 ALRELGVVAIAVYS
-37 EADADAPHVRYADE
+37 EADAGAPHVRYADE

-58 APSESYLNIERIVD
+58 APSESYLNIEKLID
-72 AARRTGAQAIHPG
+72 AAKRTGAQAIHPG

-99 EAAGLVWIGPPAS
+99 EEAGLVWIGPPPS

-122 SRVLMQEAGVPIVP
+122 SRVLMAAAGVPIVP
-136 GTTEE
+136 GTMEE
-141 ITDAARVVELGDAY
+141 ITDAARAIELGDEF

-165 GGGGRGLKVVHE
+165 GGGGRGLKVVQE
-177 AGEAERA
+177 AGEAERM

-204 KYVEDPRH
+204 KYLEDPRH
-212 VEIQVMA
+212 VEIQVLA
-219 DTHGNVIHLGERDCT
+219 DTHGTTIHLGERDCT

-248 PAVDGDLRARMGA
+248 PAVNEDLRARMGA
-261 MAVAAAKAVD
+261 MAVAAAEAVG
-271 YVGAGTVECLLD
+271 YVSAGTVECLLD
-283 RHGDFFFLEM
+283 RHGDFYFLEM

-322 HPLGYRQEDIV
+322 HPLGYAQSDIV
-333 LRGHAIECRVNAEDP
+333 MRGHAIECRVNAEDP
-348 GNGFTPSPGRLLR
+348 GNNFTPSPGKLLR
-361 HRPPSGPGV
+361 HRPPSGPGI

-426 RIVMRAPEFIA
+426 RIVMRSPEFAA

-447 RWADECA
+447 AWADACA
-454 ALAADDAP
+454 ALVDEDTAVPP
-462 AAAAPAGTAGA
+462 AAVGGGT
-473 TAPRQIA
+473 TIPRHVP
-480 VEVSGRRYD
+480 VEVDGRRYD

-494 PAQAGAEEAR
+494 PAATGADEAK
-504 ERIRTRMAG
+504 ERIRARASGGAG
-513 SAGSAAEGA
+513 GAAEGS

-529 TVLALEVAE
+529 TVLALEVKE
-538 GDAVE
+538 GDTVE
-543 AGQVIAVVEAMKM
+543 AGGIVAVVEAMKM
-556 ENEVTALHGGV
+556 ENEVVSRYAGV
-567 VGAVLVQAGQA
+567 VARVLVQPGQS

-584 LVEIADAG
+584 LLELAAE

>member
-1 MTPPFERVLVA
+1 MSTPPFDKILVA

-23 ALRELGVGAVAVYS
+23 ACRELGIGTVAVYS
-37 EADADAPHVRYADE
+37 EADAGAPHVRYADE

-58 APSESYLNIERIVD
+58 APSESYLNIPKLID
-72 AARRTGAQAIHPG
+72 AATRTGAQAIHPG
-85 YGFLAESAPFASAV
+85 YGFLAESAPFATAV
-99 EAAGLVWIGPPAS
+99 IEAGLTWIGPPPS

-122 SRVLMQEAGVPIVP
+122 SRVLMAAANVPIVP

-141 ITDAARVVELGDAY
+141 ITDPARVIELGEQY

-177 AGEAERA
+177 ASEAERL

-219 DTHGNVIHLGERDCT
+219 DTLGNTIHLGERDCT

-248 PAVDGDLRARMGA
+248 PAVDADLRARMGA
-261 MAVAAAKAVD
+261 MAVNAAKAVD

-283 RHGDFFFLEM
+283 RHGDFYFLEM

-322 HPLGYRQEDIV
+322 NPLSYTQDDIV
-333 LRGHAIECRVNAEDP
+333 MRGHAIECRVNAEDP
-348 GNGFTPSPGRLLR
+348 GNGFTPSPGKLLR
-361 HRPPSGPGV
+361 HRPPSGPGI

-426 RIVMRAPEFIA
+426 RIVMRAPEFA
-437 GETCA
+437 EGQTCA

-447 RWADECA
+447 AWADACA
-454 ALAADDAP
+454 ALADEPVTAAP
-462 AAAAPAGTAGA
+462 AAAGGVTI
-473 TAPRQIA
+473 PRHVP
-480 VEVSGRRYD
+480 VEVEGRRYD

-494 PAQAGAEEAR
+494 PASAGAEEAR
-504 ERIRTRMAG
+504 ERIRARMSGGAG
-513 SAGSAAEGA
+513 AAAEGA

-529 TVLALEVAE
+529 TVLQLEVAE
-538 GDAVE
+538 GDTVE
-543 AGQVIAVVEAMKM
+543 AGQVVAVVEAMKM
-556 ENEVTALHGGV
+556 ENEVQSLHAGTV
-567 VGAVLVQAGQA
+567 AAVHVQAGQG
-578 VQAGQP
+578 VQAGQT
-584 LVEIADAG
+584 LIELEGA

>member
-1 MTPPFERVLVA
+1 MTPPFDRILVA

-23 ALRELGVGAVAVYS
+23 ACRELGIETVAVYS
-37 EADADAPHVRYADE
+37 EADAGAPHVRYADE

-58 APSESYLNIERIVD
+58 APSESYLNIPKLID
-72 AARRTGAQAIHPG
+72 AAKRTGAQAIHPG
-85 YGFLAESAPFASAV
+85 YGFLAESAPFATAV
-99 EAAGLVWIGPPAS
+99 EEAGLVWIGPPPS

-122 SRVLMQEAGVPIVP
+122 SRILMANAGVPIVP

-141 ITDAARVVELGDAY
+141 ITDPVRVVELGEQY

-177 AGEAERA
+177 ASEAERL

-219 DTHGNVIHLGERDCT
+219 DTHGTTVHLGERDCT
-234 LQRRHQKIVEEAPS
+234 LQRRHQKIVEESPS
-248 PAVDGDLRARMGA
+248 PAVNEELRARMGA
-261 MAVAAAKAVD
+261 MAVAAAEAVG

-293 NTRVQVEHP
+293 NTRIQVEHP

-308 GVDIVREQILVAAG
+308 GVDLVREQILVASG
-322 HPLGYRQEDIV
+322 QPLSFAQSDIV
-333 LRGHAIECRVNAEDP
+333 MRGHAIECRVNAEDP
-348 GNGFTPSPGRLLR
+348 GNGFTPSPGKLLR
-361 HRPPSGPGV
+361 HRPPSGPGI

-426 RIVMRAPEFIA
+426 RIVMRAPEFAA

-447 RWADECA
+447 AWADACA
-454 ALAADDAP
+454 ALADEP
-462 AAAAPAGTAGA
+462 TAAPTQSASGT
-473 TAPRQIA
+473 TIPRHVP
-480 VEVSGRRYD
+480 VEVDGRRYD

-494 PAQAGAEEAR
+494 PAAAGAEEAR
-504 ERIRTRMAG
+504 DRIRARQSGGAG
-513 SAGSAAEGA
+513 GAAEGA
-522 IVSPMQG
+522 IISPMQG
-529 TVLALEVAE
+529 TVLQLEVAE
-538 GDAVE
+538 GDRVE
-543 AGQVIAVVEAMKM
+543 AGQVVAVVEAMKM
-556 ENEVTALHGGV
+556 ENEVTSLYAGTV
-567 VGAVLVQAGQA
+567 EAVHVQAGQG
-578 VQAGQP
+578 VQAGQV
-584 LVEIADAG
+584 LLELAGE

>member
-1 MTPPFERVLVA
+1 MSTPPFDKILVA

-23 ALRELGVGAVAVYS
+23 ACRELGIGTVAVYS
-37 EADADAPHVRYADE
+37 EADAGAPHVRYADE

-58 APSESYLNIERIVD
+58 APSESYLNIPKLID
-72 AARRTGAQAIHPG
+72 AATRTGAQAIHPG
-85 YGFLAESAPFASAV
+85 YGFLAESAPFATAV
-99 EAAGLVWIGPPAS
+99 IEAGLTWIGPPPS

-122 SRVLMQEAGVPIVP
+122 SRVLMAAANVPIVP

-141 ITDAARVVELGDAY
+141 ITDPARVIELGEQY

-177 AGEAERA
+177 ASEAERL

-219 DTHGNVIHLGERDCT
+219 DTLGNTIHLGERDCT

-248 PAVDGDLRARMGA
+248 PAVDEDLRARMGA
-261 MAVAAAKAVD
+261 MAVNAAKAVD

-322 HPLGYRQEDIV
+322 NPLSYTQDDIRM
-333 LRGHAIECRVNAEDP
+333 RGHAIECRVNAEDP
-348 GNGFTPSPGRLLR
+348 GNGFTPSPGKLLR
-361 HRPPSGPGV
+361 HRPPSGPGI

-389 VAKLLVWDTS
+389 VAKLLVWDTT
-399 RERAIA
+399 RDRAIA

-426 RIVMRAPEFIA
+426 RIVMRAPEFA
-437 GETCA
+437 EGQTCA

-447 RWADECA
+447 AWADACA
-454 ALAADDAP
+454 ALADEPVTAAP
-462 AAAAPAGTAGA
+462 AAAGGVTI
-473 TAPRQIA
+473 PRHVP
-480 VEVSGRRYD
+480 VEVEGRRYD

-494 PAQAGAEEAR
+494 PASAGAEEAR
-504 ERIRTRMAG
+504 ERIRARMSGGAG
-513 SAGSAAEGA
+513 AAAEGA

-529 TVLALEVAE
+529 TVLQLEVAE
-538 GDAVE
+538 GDTVE
-543 AGQVIAVVEAMKM
+543 AGQVVAVVEAMKM
-556 ENEVTALHGGV
+556 ENEVQSLHAGTV
-567 VGAVLVQAGQA
+567 AAVHVQAGQA
-578 VQAGQP
+578 VQSGQT
-584 LVEIADAG
+584 LIELGGA

>member
-1 MTPPFERVLVA
+1 VTPPFERVLVA

-23 ALRELGVGAVAVYS
+23 ACRELGVSPIAVYS
-37 EADADAPHVRYADE
+37 DADAGALHVRRADE
-51 AVLLGAA
+51 AVLLGGA
-58 APSESYLNIERIVD
+58 APAESYLNIERLLD

-85 YGFLAESAPFASAV
+85 YGFLAESAPFATAV
-99 EAAGLVWIGPPAS
+99 QEAGLVWIGPPPS

-122 SRVLMQEAGVPIVP
+122 SRVLMAEAGVPIVP
-136 GTTEE
+136 GTTEQINE
-141 ITDAARVVELGDAY
+141 VERVVELGEQY

-165 GGGGRGLKVVHE
+165 GGGGRGLKVVHVADE
-177 AGEAERA
+177 AGRA
-184 LEAAKREGEAWFGNG
+184 LEAAQREGEAWFGDG

-219 DTHGNVIHLGERDCT
+219 DAHGTTVHLGERDCT
-234 LQRRHQKIVEEAPS
+234 LQRRHQKIVEESPS
-248 PAVDGDLRARMGA
+248 PAVDADLRARMGA
-261 MAVAAAKAVD
+261 MAVAAAEAVG

-283 RHGDFFFLEM
+283 RHGDFYFLEM
-293 NTRVQVEHP
+293 NTRIQVEHP

-308 GVDIVREQILVAAG
+308 GVDLVREQLLVAAG
-322 HPLGYRQEDIV
+322 RPLSFAQDDVV

-348 GNGFTPSPGRLLR
+348 GAGFVPSPGRLLR
-361 HRPPSGPGV
+361 HRPPTGPGV

-377 EGGEINDRYDPM
+377 EGGEITDRYDPM
-389 VAKLLVWDTS
+389 IAKLLVWDET

-414 EIVGPK
+414 EIAGPK

-426 RIVMRAPEFIA
+426 RIIMRAPEFAA

-447 RWADECA
+447 AWADACA
-454 ALAADDAP
+454 ALEDEP
-462 AAAAPAGTAGA
+462 AAEAATSAGAGA
-473 TAPRQIA
+473 TIPRRIP
-480 VEVSGRRYD
+480 VEVDGRRYD
-489 VVLRL
+489 VTLRL
-494 PAQAGAEEAR
+494 PSAGGAEEAL
-504 ERIRTRMAG
+504 ERIRARQSG
-513 SAGSAAEGA
+513 GAGSAAEGA

-538 GDAVE
+538 GDQVE
-543 AGQVIAVVEAMKM
+543 AGQVVAVVEAMKM
-556 ENEVTALHGGV
+556 ENEVTAVHAGTV
-567 VGAVLVQAGQA
+567 AAVHVQAGQGVQAGQA
-578 VQAGQP
+578 LLELDGA
-584 LVEIADAG
+584 

>member
-1 MTPPFERVLVA
+1 MSTPPFDKILVA

-23 ALRELGVGAVAVYS
+23 ACRELGIGTVAVYS
-37 EADADAPHVRYADE
+37 EADAGAPHVRYADE

-58 APSESYLNIERIVD
+58 APSESYLNIPKLID
-72 AARRTGAQAIHPG
+72 AATRTGAQAIHPG
-85 YGFLAESAPFASAV
+85 YGFLAESAPFATAV
-99 EAAGLVWIGPPAS
+99 IEAGLTWIGPPPS

-122 SRVLMQEAGVPIVP
+122 SRVLMAAANVPIVP

-141 ITDAARVVELGDAY
+141 ITDPARVIELGEQY

-177 AGEAERA
+177 ASEAERL

-219 DTHGNVIHLGERDCT
+219 DTLGNTIHLGERDCT

-248 PAVDGDLRARMGA
+248 PAVDEDLRARMGA
-261 MAVAAAKAVD
+261 MAVNAAKAVD

-283 RHGDFFFLEM
+283 RHGDYFFLEM

-322 HPLGYRQEDIV
+322 NPLSYTQDDIRM
-333 LRGHAIECRVNAEDP
+333 RGHAIECRVNAEDP
-348 GNGFTPSPGRLLR
+348 GNGFTPSPGKLLR
-361 HRPPSGPGV
+361 HRPPSGPGI

-389 VAKLLVWDTS
+389 VAKLLVWDTT
-399 RERAIA
+399 RDRAIA

-426 RIVMRAPEFIA
+426 RIVMRAPEFA
-437 GETCA
+437 EGQTCA

-447 RWADECA
+447 AWADACA
-454 ALAADDAP
+454 ALADEPLTAPP
-462 AAAAPAGTAGA
+462 AAAGGVTI
-473 TAPRQIA
+473 PRHVP
-480 VEVSGRRYD
+480 VEVEGRRYD

-494 PAQAGAEEAR
+494 PASAGAEEAR
-504 ERIRTRMAG
+504 ERIRARMSGGAG
-513 SAGSAAEGA
+513 AAAEGA

-529 TVLALEVAE
+529 TVLQLEVAE
-538 GDAVE
+538 GDTVE
-543 AGQVIAVVEAMKM
+543 AGQVVAVVEAMKM
-556 ENEVTALHGGV
+556 ENEVQSLHAGTV
-567 VGAVLVQAGQA
+567 AAVHVQAGQA
-578 VQAGQP
+578 VQSGQT
-584 LVEIADAG
+584 LIELEGA

>member
-1 MTPPFERVLVA
+1 MSTPPFDKILVA

-23 ALRELGVGAVAVYS
+23 ACRELGIGTVAVYS
-37 EADADAPHVRYADE
+37 EADAGAPHVRYADE

-58 APSESYLNIERIVD
+58 APSESYLNIPKLID
-72 AARRTGAQAIHPG
+72 AATRTGAQAIHPG
-85 YGFLAESAPFASAV
+85 YGFLAESAPFATAV
-99 EAAGLVWIGPPAS
+99 IEAGLTWIGPPPS

-122 SRVLMQEAGVPIVP
+122 SRVLMAAANVPIVP

-141 ITDAARVVELGDAY
+141 ITDPARVIELGEQY

-177 AGEAERA
+177 ASEAERL

-219 DTHGNVIHLGERDCT
+219 DTLGNTIHLGERDCT

-248 PAVDGDLRARMGA
+248 PAVDEDLRARMGA
-261 MAVAAAKAVD
+261 MAVNAAKAVD

-322 HPLGYRQEDIV
+322 NPLSYTQDDIRM
-333 LRGHAIECRVNAEDP
+333 RGHAIECRVNAEDP
-348 GNGFTPSPGRLLR
+348 GNGFTPSPGKLLR
-361 HRPPSGPGV
+361 HRPPSGPGI

-389 VAKLLVWDTS
+389 VAKLLVWDTT
-399 RERAIA
+399 RDRAIA

-426 RIVMRAPEFIA
+426 RIVMRAPEFA
-437 GETCA
+437 EGQTCA

-447 RWADECA
+447 AWADACA
-454 ALAADDAP
+454 ALADEPLTALP
-462 AAAAPAGTAGA
+462 AAAGGVTI
-473 TAPRQIA
+473 PRHVP
-480 VEVSGRRYD
+480 VEVEGLRYD

-494 PAQAGAEEAR
+494 PASAGAEEAR
-504 ERIRTRMAG
+504 ERIRARMSGGAG
-513 SAGSAAEGA
+513 AAAEGA

-529 TVLALEVAE
+529 TVLQLEVAE
-538 GDAVE
+538 GDTVE
-543 AGQVIAVVEAMKM
+543 AGQVVAVVEAMKM
-556 ENEVTALHGGV
+556 ENEVQSLHAGTV
-567 VGAVLVQAGQA
+567 AAVHVQAGQA
-578 VQAGQP
+578 VQSGQT
-584 LVEIADAG
+584 LIELEGA

>member
-1 MTPPFERVLVA
+1 MTPPFERILIA

-23 ALRELGVGAVAVYS
+23 ACRELGVSPIAVYS
-37 EADADAPHVRYADE
+37 EADAGAPHVRLADE

-58 APSESYLNIERIVD
+58 APSESYLNIPRLIA

-85 YGFLAESAPFASAV
+85 YGFLAESAPFATAV
-99 EAAGLVWIGPPAS
+99 QEAGLVWIGPPPS

-122 SRVLMQEAGVPIVP
+122 SRVLMAGAGVPIVP

-141 ITDAARVVELGDAY
+141 ISDAARVIELGEQY

-177 AGEAERA
+177 AGEAER
-184 LEAAKREGEAWFGNG
+184 LLDAARREGEAWFGNG

-219 DTHGNVIHLGERDCT
+219 DTHGATVHLGERDCT
-234 LQRRHQKIVEEAPS
+234 LQRRHQKIVEESPS
-248 PAVDGDLRARMGA
+248 PAVNADLRARMGA
-261 MAVAAAKAVD
+261 MAVAAAEAVG

-283 RHGDFFFLEM
+283 RHGEFFFLEM
-293 NTRVQVEHP
+293 NTRIQVEHP

-308 GVDIVREQILVAAG
+308 GIDLVREQILVAAG
-322 HPLGYRQEDIV
+322 HPLSFAQDDV
-333 LRGHAIECRVNAEDP
+333 VMRGHAIECRVNAEDP
-348 GNGFTPSPGRLLR
+348 ANGFTPSPGKLLR

-426 RIVMRAPEFIA
+426 RIVMRSPEFAA

-447 RWADECA
+447 AWADACA
-454 ALAADDAP
+454 ALVAEP
-462 AAAAPAGTAGA
+462 GAPAGLAAAG
-473 TAPRQIA
+473 TTIPRHVP
-480 VEVSGRRYD
+480 VEVDGRRYD

-494 PAQAGAEEAR
+494 PAAAGAEEAR
-504 ERIRTRMAG
+504 ERIRARQ
-513 SAGSAAEGA
+513 SAGASGAGEGA
-522 IVSPMQG
+522 IASPMQG
-529 TVLALEVAE
+529 TLLALEVAE
-538 GDAVE
+538 GDHVE
-543 AGQVIAVVEAMKM
+543 AGQIVAVVEAMKM
-556 ENEVTALHGGV
+556 ENEVASLHAGTV
-567 VGAVLVQAGQA
+567 AHVHVQVGQGVQAGQILLEL
-578 VQAGQP
+578 AG
-584 LVEIADAG
+584 EEA

>member
-1 MTPPFERVLVA
+1 MSAPPFDRILVA

-23 ALRELGVGAVAVYS
+23 ACRELGIGTVAVYS
-37 EADADAPHVRYADE
+37 EADAAAPHVRYADE

-58 APSESYLNIERIVD
+58 APNESYLNIPKLID
-72 AARRTGAQAIHPG
+72 AAKRTGAQAIHPG
-85 YGFLAESAPFASAV
+85 YGFLAESAPFATAV
-99 EAAGLVWIGPPAS
+99 IEAGLVWIGPPPS

-122 SRVLMQEAGVPIVP
+122 SRVLMAAANVPIVP

-141 ITDAARVVELGDAY
+141 VTDAARVVELGEQY

-165 GGGGRGLKVVHE
+165 GGGGRGLKVVYE
-177 AGEAERA
+177 AGEAERL

-212 VEIQVMA
+212 VEIQVLA
-219 DTHGNVIHLGERDCT
+219 DTHGTTIHLGERDCT

-248 PAVDGDLRARMGA
+248 PAVDADLRARMGA
-261 MAVAAAKAVD
+261 MAVNAAKAVD

-308 GVDIVREQILVAAG
+308 GIDIVREQILVAAG
-322 HPLGYRQEDIV
+322 HPLAYAQEDIV
-333 LRGHAIECRVNAEDP
+333 MRGHAIECRVNAEDP
-348 GNGFTPSPGRLLR
+348 GNGFTPSPGKLLR
-361 HRPPSGPGV
+361 HRPPSGPGI

-426 RIVMRAPEFIA
+426 RIVMRAPEFAA

-447 RWADECA
+447 AWADACA
-454 ALAADDAP
+454 ALAAEP
-462 AAAAPAGTAGA
+462 SAAAPVALGGVTI
-473 TAPRQIA
+473 PRHVP
-480 VEVSGRRYD
+480 VEVEGRRYD

-494 PAQAGAEEAR
+494 PAAGGAEEAR
-504 ERIRTRMAG
+504 DRIRARMAG
-513 SAGSAAEGA
+513 GAGAAAAGA
-522 IVSPMQG
+522 IISPMQG
-529 TVLALEVAE
+529 TVLALEVSE
-538 GDAVE
+538 GDVVE
-543 AGQVIAVVEAMKM
+543 AGQVVAVVEAMKM
-556 ENEVTALHGGV
+556 ENEVQSLHAGTV
-567 VGAVLVQAGQA
+567 AAIHVQAGQA
-578 VQAGQP
+578 VQAGQT
-584 LVEIADAG
+584 LIELEGA

>member
-1 MTPPFERVLVA
+1 MTPPFSRILVA

-23 ALRELGVGAVAVYS
+23 ACRELSIETVAVYS
-37 EADADAPHVRYADE
+37 EADAGAPHVRYADE

-58 APSESYLNIERIVD
+58 APSESYLNIPKLID
-72 AARRTGAQAIHPG
+72 AAKRTGAQAIHPG
-85 YGFLAESAPFASAV
+85 YGFLAESAPFATAV
-99 EAAGLVWIGPPAS
+99 EEAGLVWIGPPPS

-122 SRVLMQEAGVPIVP
+122 SRILMANAGVPIVP

-141 ITDAARVVELGDAY
+141 ITDPVRVVELGEQY

-177 AGEAERA
+177 ASEAERL

-219 DTHGNVIHLGERDCT
+219 DTHGTTVHLGERDCT
-234 LQRRHQKIVEEAPS
+234 LQRRHQKIVEESPS
-248 PAVDGDLRARMGA
+248 PAVNEELRARMGA
-261 MAVAAAKAVD
+261 MAVAAAEAVG

-293 NTRVQVEHP
+293 NTRIQVEHP

-308 GVDIVREQILVAAG
+308 GVDLVREQILVASG
-322 HPLGYRQEDIV
+322 QPLSFAQSDIV
-333 LRGHAIECRVNAEDP
+333 MRGHAIECRVNAEDP
-348 GNGFTPSPGRLLR
+348 ANGFTPSPGKLLR
-361 HRPPSGPGV
+361 HRPPSGPGI

-426 RIVMRAPEFIA
+426 RIVMRAPEFAA

-447 RWADECA
+447 AWADACA
-454 ALAADDAP
+454 ALADEP
-462 AAAAPAGTAGA
+462 TAAPAQSASGT
-473 TAPRQIA
+473 TIPRHVP
-480 VEVSGRRYD
+480 VEVDGRRYD

-494 PAQAGAEEAR
+494 PAAAGAEEAR
-504 ERIRTRMAG
+504 DRIRARQSGGAG
-513 SAGSAAEGA
+513 GAAEGA
-522 IVSPMQG
+522 IISPMQG
-529 TVLALEVAE
+529 TVLQLEVAE
-538 GDAVE
+538 GDHVE
-543 AGQVIAVVEAMKM
+543 AGQVVAVVEAMKM
-556 ENEVTALHGGV
+556 ENEVTSLYAGTVETVH
-567 VGAVLVQAGQA
+567 VQAGQG
-578 VQAGQP
+578 VQAGQV
-584 LVEIADAG
+584 LLELTGE

>member
-1 MTPPFERVLVA
+1 MTPPFSRILVA

-23 ALRELGVGAVAVYS
+23 ACRELGVETVAVYS
-37 EADADAPHVRYADE
+37 EADAGAPHVRYADE

-58 APSESYLNIERIVD
+58 APSESYLNIPKLID
-72 AARRTGAQAIHPG
+72 AAKRTGAQAIHPG
-85 YGFLAESAPFASAV
+85 YGFLAESAPFATAV
-99 EAAGLVWIGPPAS
+99 EEAGLVWIGPPPS

-122 SRVLMQEAGVPIVP
+122 SRILMADAGVPIVP

-141 ITDAARVVELGDAY
+141 ITDPVRVVELGEQY

-177 AGEAERA
+177 ASEAERL

-219 DTHGNVIHLGERDCT
+219 DMHGTTVHLGERDCT
-234 LQRRHQKIVEEAPS
+234 LQRRHQKIVEESPS
-248 PAVDGDLRARMGA
+248 PAVNEELRARMGA
-261 MAVAAAKAVD
+261 MAVAAAEAVG

-293 NTRVQVEHP
+293 NTRIQVEHP

-308 GVDIVREQILVAAG
+308 GVDLVREQILVASG
-322 HPLGYRQEDIV
+322 QPLSFAQSDIV
-333 LRGHAIECRVNAEDP
+333 MRGHAIECRVNAEDP
-348 GNGFTPSPGRLLR
+348 ANGFTPSPGKLLR
-361 HRPPSGPGV
+361 HRLPSGPGI

-426 RIVMRAPEFIA
+426 RIVMRAPEFAA

-447 RWADECA
+447 AWADACA
-454 ALAADDAP
+454 ALADEST
-462 AAAAPAGTAGA
+462 AAPAQSASGT
-473 TAPRQIA
+473 TIPRHVP
-480 VEVSGRRYD
+480 VEVDGRRYD

-494 PAQAGAEEAR
+494 PAAAGAKEAR
-504 ERIRTRMAG
+504 NRIRARQSGGVGGASEG
-513 SAGSAAEGA
+513 S

-529 TVLALEVAE
+529 TVLQLEVAE
-538 GDAVE
+538 GDHVE
-543 AGQVIAVVEAMKM
+543 AGQVVAVVEAMKM
-556 ENEVTALHGGV
+556 ENEVTSLRDGTVEMVH
-567 VGAVLVQAGQA
+567 VQAGQG
-578 VQAGQP
+578 VQAGQV
-584 LVEIADAG
+584 LLELAGD

>member
-1 MTPPFERVLVA
+1 MSTPPFDKILVA

-23 ALRELGVGAVAVYS
+23 ACRELGIGTVAVYS
-37 EADADAPHVRYADE
+37 EADAGAPHVRYADE

-58 APSESYLNIERIVD
+58 APSESYLNIPKLID
-72 AARRTGAQAIHPG
+72 AATRTGAQAIHPG
-85 YGFLAESAPFASAV
+85 YGFLAESAPFATAV
-99 EAAGLVWIGPPAS
+99 IEAGLTWIGPPPS

-122 SRVLMQEAGVPIVP
+122 SRVLMAAANVPIVP

-141 ITDAARVVELGDAY
+141 ITDPARVIELGEQY

-177 AGEAERA
+177 ASEAERL

-212 VEIQVMA
+212 VEIQVMS
-219 DTHGNVIHLGERDCT
+219 DTLGNTIHLGERDCT

-248 PAVDGDLRARMGA
+248 PAVDEDLRARMGA
-261 MAVAAAKAVD
+261 MAVNAAKAVD

-322 HPLGYRQEDIV
+322 NPLSYTQDDIRM
-333 LRGHAIECRVNAEDP
+333 RGHAIECRVNAEDP
-348 GNGFTPSPGRLLR
+348 GNGFTPSPGKLLR
-361 HRPPSGPGV
+361 HRPPSGPGI

-389 VAKLLVWDTS
+389 VAKLLVWDTT
-399 RERAIA
+399 RDRAIA

-426 RIVMRAPEFIA
+426 RIVMRAPEFA
-437 GETCA
+437 EGQTCA

-447 RWADECA
+447 AWADACA
-454 ALAADDAP
+454 ALADEPVTAAP
-462 AAAAPAGTAGA
+462 AAAGGVTI
-473 TAPRQIA
+473 PRHVP
-480 VEVSGRRYD
+480 VEVEGRRYD

-494 PAQAGAEEAR
+494 PASAGADEAR
-504 ERIRTRMAG
+504 ERIRARMSGGAG
-513 SAGSAAEGA
+513 AAAEGA

-529 TVLALEVAE
+529 TVLQLEVAE
-538 GDAVE
+538 GDTVE
-543 AGQVIAVVEAMKM
+543 AGQVVAVVEAMKM
-556 ENEVTALHGGV
+556 ENEVQSLHAGIV
-567 VGAVLVQAGQA
+567 AAVHVQTGQGVQAGQTLIELEGA
-578 VQAGQP
+578 
-584 LVEIADAG
+584 

>member
-1 MTPPFERVLVA
+1 MTPPFDRILVA

-23 ALRELGVGAVAVYS
+23 ACRELGIETVAVYS
-37 EADADAPHVRYADE
+37 EADAGAPHVRYADE

-58 APSESYLNIERIVD
+58 APSESYLNIPTLID
-72 AARRTGAQAIHPG
+72 AAKRTGAQAIHPG
-85 YGFLAESAPFASAV
+85 YGFLAESAPFATAV
-99 EAAGLVWIGPPAS
+99 EEAGLVWIGPPPS

-122 SRVLMQEAGVPIVP
+122 SRILMAGAGVPIVP

-141 ITDAARVVELGDAY
+141 ITDPVRVVELGEQY

-177 AGEAERA
+177 ASEAERL

-219 DTHGNVIHLGERDCT
+219 DTHGTTVHLGERDCT
-234 LQRRHQKIVEEAPS
+234 LQRRHQKIVEESPS
-248 PAVDGDLRARMGA
+248 PAVNEELRARMGA
-261 MAVAAAKAVD
+261 MAVAAAEAVG
-271 YVGAGTVECLLD
+271 YVGAGPVACLLD

-293 NTRVQVEHP
+293 NTRIQVEHP

-308 GVDIVREQILVAAG
+308 GVDLVREQILVASG
-322 HPLGYRQEDIV
+322 QPLSFAQADIV
-333 LRGHAIECRVNAEDP
+333 MRGHAIECRVNAEDP
-348 GNGFTPSPGRLLR
+348 GNGFTPSPGKLLR
-361 HRPPSGPGV
+361 HRPPSGPGI

-426 RIVMRAPEFIA
+426 RIVMRAPEFAA

-447 RWADECA
+447 AWADACA
-454 ALAADDAP
+454 ALADEP
-462 AAAAPAGTAGA
+462 TAAPTQSASGT
-473 TAPRQIA
+473 TIPRHVP
-480 VEVSGRRYD
+480 VEVDGRRYD

-494 PAQAGAEEAR
+494 PAAAGAEEAR
-504 ERIRTRMAG
+504 DRIRARQSGGAG
-513 SAGSAAEGA
+513 GAAEGA
-522 IVSPMQG
+522 IISPMQG
-529 TVLALEVAE
+529 TVLQLEVAE
-538 GDAVE
+538 GDHVE
-543 AGQVIAVVEAMKM
+543 AGQVVAVVEAMKM
-556 ENEVTALHGGV
+556 ENEVTSLQAGTVETVH
-567 VGAVLVQAGQA
+567 VQAGQG
-578 VQAGQP
+578 VQAGQV
-584 LVEIADAG
+584 LLELAGE

>member
-1 MTPPFERVLVA
+1 MSTPPFDKILVA

-23 ALRELGVGAVAVYS
+23 ACRELGIGTVAVYS
-37 EADADAPHVRYADE
+37 EADAGAPHVRYADE

-58 APSESYLNIERIVD
+58 APSESYLNIPKLID
-72 AARRTGAQAIHPG
+72 AATRTGAQAIHPG
-85 YGFLAESAPFASAV
+85 YGFLAESAPFATAV
-99 EAAGLVWIGPPAS
+99 IEAGLTWIGPPPS

-122 SRVLMQEAGVPIVP
+122 SRVLMAAANVPIVP

-141 ITDAARVVELGDAY
+141 ITDPARVIELGEQY

-177 AGEAERA
+177 ASEAERL

-219 DTHGNVIHLGERDCT
+219 DTLGNTIHLGERDCT

-248 PAVDGDLRARMGA
+248 PAVDEDLRARMGA
-261 MAVAAAKAVD
+261 MAVNAAKAVD

-322 HPLGYRQEDIV
+322 NPLSYTQDDIRM
-333 LRGHAIECRVNAEDP
+333 RGHAIECRVNAEDP
-348 GNGFTPSPGRLLR
+348 GNGFTPSPGKLLR
-361 HRPPSGPGV
+361 HRPPSGPGI

-389 VAKLLVWDTS
+389 VAKLLVWDTT
-399 RERAIA
+399 RDRAIA

-426 RIVMRAPEFIA
+426 RIVMRAPEFA
-437 GETCA
+437 EGQTCA

-447 RWADECA
+447 AWADACA
-454 ALAADDAP
+454 ALADEPVTAAP
-462 AAAAPAGTAGA
+462 AAAGGVTI
-473 TAPRQIA
+473 PRHVP
-480 VEVSGRRYD
+480 VEVEGRRYD

-494 PAQAGAEEAR
+494 PASAGADEAR
-504 ERIRTRMAG
+504 ERIRARMSGGAG
-513 SAGSAAEGA
+513 AAAEGA

-529 TVLALEVAE
+529 TVLQLEVAE
-538 GDAVE
+538 GDTVE
-543 AGQVIAVVEAMKM
+543 AGQVVAVVEAMKM
-556 ENEVTALHGGV
+556 ENEVQSLHAGIV
-567 VGAVLVQAGQA
+567 AAVHVQTGQGVQAGQTLIELEGA
-578 VQAGQP
+578 
-584 LVEIADAG
+584 